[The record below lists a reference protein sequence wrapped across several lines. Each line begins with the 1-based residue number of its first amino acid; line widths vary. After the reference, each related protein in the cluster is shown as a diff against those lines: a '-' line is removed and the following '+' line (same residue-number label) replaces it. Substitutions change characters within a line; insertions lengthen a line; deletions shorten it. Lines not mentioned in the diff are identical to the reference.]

1 MVRILSVAV
10 LLCMALATASAQ
22 TAPPKLTAAQWQAD
36 LRFMTERLVRQHP
49 NAYRRVKQADFE
61 AAVNQF
67 YDRIPTLTEN
77 EIITGFMRIVAM
89 VRDGHTN
96 FVPHSHFR
104 SGMFPVQFYVFSD
117 GLFVRSAAPKYRD
130 LAGGKLVRIGDTPV
144 DEALKRVSELAFSDN
159 EMGQKQLG
167 PFLLSLP
174 EALARLKINPGG
186 QPLKLTVQ
194 VGTEQKTVEIAP
206 DPALT
211 PQPMTPADWISAD
224 GGTAKPLYLRH
235 TGELYW
241 FEYDQAHKLLYV
253 QQNAVQ
259 NKPDEALAAFYGR
272 ALEFANANPVEK
284 IVIDLRNNGGGN
296 NGLNRPPVIALIKSK
311 WDVPGRLFVIT
322 GRATFSAAQN
332 FVNEF
337 EKYTTAI
344 FVGEPTAAH
353 PNAYGDNRPIT
364 LPNSKIDV
372 RVSTLYWQ
380 DMDPRDERTWTAP
393 QIAAEVSSEDFR
405 LGRDPVVE
413 AVINYVPGSS
423 FAELLNEAQS
433 QTDIRAFLTKYRT
446 FKADPTHRFVETE
459 GPLNRLGYALLQNKR
474 AADALEVFKLN
485 ADSFPRSANAFD
497 SLGDGYQAVGNRE
510 LAIQSYEK
518 ALAIDPNFASSL
530 ASLNRLKPQR

>member
-1 MVRILSVAV
+1 LIAIVFCVPV
-10 LLCMALATASAQ
+10 VTVSAQ
-22 TAPPKLTAAQWQAD
+22 TAPAKLTAAQWQAD
-36 LRFMTERLVRQHP
+36 LRFMTEHLVRQHP

-67 YDRIPTLTEN
+67 YDRIPALTED
-77 EIITGFMRIVAM
+77 EILTGFMRIVAM

-96 FVPHSHFR
+96 FVPHSFFR

-117 GLFVRSAAPKYRD
+117 GLFIRSAEPKYREIV
-130 LAGGKLVRIGDTPV
+130 GGKVVRIGDTPV
-144 DEALKRVSELAFSDN
+144 DEAMKRVSELAFSDN
-159 EMGQKQLG
+159 EMGQKELA
-167 PFLLSLP
+167 PFLLPIP
-174 EALARLKINPGG
+174 EVLAGLKINPTG
-186 QPLKLTVQ
+186 QALKLTVQ
-194 VGTEQKTVEIAP
+194 VGAEQKTVEIAA

-211 PQPMTPADWISAD
+211 PQPMTPADWITAD
-224 GGTAKPLYLRH
+224 AGTAKPLYLRH
-235 TGELYW
+235 AGELYW
-241 FEYDQAHKLLYV
+241 FEYDQSHKLLYV
-253 QQNAVQ
+253 QQNVVQ
-259 NKPDEALAAFYGR
+259 NKPDETLAAFYER
-272 ALEFANANPVEK
+272 ALAFANAHPVEK

-311 WDVPGRLFVIT
+311 WDLPGRLFVIT

-353 PNAYGDNRPIT
+353 PNAYGDNRAIT
-364 LPNSKIDV
+364 LPNSKIEV

-393 QIAAEVSSEDFR
+393 QIAAEVSSDDFH
-405 LGRDPVVE
+405 LGRDPVLD

-423 FAELLNEAQS
+423 FAELLNEAQT
-433 QTDIRAFLTKYRT
+433 QTDIRAFLTKYRA

-459 GPLNRLGYALLQNKR
+459 GPMNRLGYALLQNKR

-485 ADSFPRSANAFD
+485 AESFPRSANAFD

-518 ALAIDPNFASSL
+518 ALAIDPNFASSRE
-530 ASLNRLKPQR
+530 SLGRLKAKP